1 MVQQEMIDRLLDD
14 AAGAYDEAE
23 SMVVRD
29 YKNWVGGYHTR
40 RTGRT
45 HVVRDTAD
53 YAAGVLLLKREKDY
67 DRAIRGLYRLCE
79 LQDVREGS
87 ETFGLWPYYLEEDL
101 EHMLAPDYNW
111 SDFIGKDFIGIC
123 ILCRDRLPEELY
135 SRLLGAVRNAMECSI
150 RRNVGEDYTNISIMG
165 CMTITAAGELL
176 GDERLMDIGK
186 QRLERLYAYTRHNGA
201 FSEYNS
207 SAYVLVAIN
216 EIMRML
222 CFFKDERCRFIAGEL
237 NRYAWEMLAVHYNS
251 SIGQLTPPQAR
262 AYRDVDNGS
271 LAWTIWQGTGG
282 KFGRLPGEEALLKGA
297 VSLES
302 LCFPAKCPEDLLSLF
317 EERERFL
324 AHTYYR
330 RNSLRSREAD
340 LTIIREPDS
349 PDLTAYSWKTPGL
362 SMGAFGMCDCWGQRR
377 NVMAVWDRE
386 RPKYFRLRCIMGDH
400 DFCSGFTRAAQVENS
415 ILGHLGLVTDRGSFH
430 YILDRDKSGC
440 YETERLYFCFELGGD
455 TGELRIR
462 QEGRDFLI
470 EDETVRIRLHVEKWF
485 FDGKAAEVKVSGDG
499 KAVILAGYEGPVTRL
514 DTRKLGDTWGIFTL
528 TAETGGA
535 AFAKE
540 KTGTG
545 EAAFLK
551 EKTETGGAAFAK
563 EKTGTGEA
571 AFAKEKTETG
581 KSAFPKENTETGNTE
596 VPNLVVET
604 GGGRVRARWKS
615 VEVEGFCYP
624 VSYRRAIGLDQP
636 DRARMEGHI
645 AAILQRMQGMEAD
658 GTVRESCPISIISM
672 DAWEWPQ
679 GVALFAMYQYY
690 RESGDRS
697 VLRYLQE
704 WFGRQME
711 KGLPPQNINTTCP
724 MLTMACIY
732 EETGDEKYL
741 PLLKEW
747 LDGVM
752 YRLPRTEEG
761 GLQHVVSG
769 ILNPG
774 QLWDDTLYMA
784 VLFLA
789 RMGRILGDE
798 SCIQESIR
806 QFMVHIKYLSDVESG
821 LFYHGW
827 TFQGRHHFAGALWG
841 RGNSW
846 YTAGLVD
853 YLECLEGNQGVRE
866 FLLSTLR
873 RQAEAL
879 ERFQDESGLWHTL
892 LDDPESYLE
901 TSASCAFAYGIL
913 KAVRKGYLPGRFAE
927 TGERAVAGV
936 LEKIREDGTVEG
948 VSYGTP
954 VFATLQEYREVEVCP
969 MPYGQSMA
977 LMMLVEACRD

>member
-1 MVQQEMIDRLLDD
+1 MDRQEMTDRLLDE

-23 SMVVRD
+23 GMVARD
-29 YKNWVGGYHTR
+29 YRHWVGGYHTR

-53 YAAGVLLLKREKDY
+53 YAAAALILKREKDY
-67 DRAIRGLYRLCE
+67 DRAIKGLYRLCE

-87 ETFGLWPYYLEEDL
+87 KTFGLWPYYLEEDL

-111 SDFIGKDFIGIC
+111 SDFIGKDLIGVC
-123 ILCRDRLPEELY
+123 ALCRDRLPEALY
-135 SRLLGAVRNAMECSI
+135 TRLLAAIRNAMECSI
-150 RRNVGEDYTNISIMG
+150 CRNVGEDYTNMSIMG
-165 CMTITAAGELL
+165 CMTVTAAGELL
-176 GDERLMDIGK
+176 GEERFLEIGRG
-186 QRLERLYAYTRHNGA
+186 RLERLYEYTRYNGA

-222 CFFKDERCRFIAGEL
+222 TFFRDRTCRGIAWEL
-237 NRYAWEMLAVHYNS
+237 NMYAWEMLAVHYNAS
-251 SIGQLTPPQAR
+251 LGQLTPPQAR

-282 KFGRLPGEEALLKGA
+282 RYGRYPDEEGFRQGA

-302 LCFPAKCPEDLLSLF
+302 LCFPPKCPGELFPRF
-317 EERERFL
+317 EEGELFL

-340 LTIIREPDS
+340 LTIIREQDS
-349 PDLTAYSWKTPGL
+349 PDLTAYSWKTPVL

-377 NVMAVWDRE
+377 NVMVVWDRE
-386 RPKYFRLRCIMGDH
+386 RPKCFRLRCIMGEY
-400 DFCSGFTRAAQVENS
+400 DFCSGFTRAVQNKNM

-430 YILDRDKSGC
+430 YILDKDKSGC
-440 YETERLYFCFELGGD
+440 YETDSLYFSFELGGD
-455 TGELRIR
+455 TEGLQIR
-462 QEGRDFLI
+462 QKGKDFLI
-470 EDETVRIRLHVEKWF
+470 WDKAVRIRLHVEKWF
-485 FDGKAAEVKVSGDG
+485 FDGKEAKVKVSENG
-499 KAVILAGYEGPVTRL
+499 KSVILMGYEGPVKRL
-514 DTRKLGDTWGIFTL
+514 DTRRLGDTWGVFTL
-528 TAETGGA
+528 TAESA
-535 AFAKE
+535 A
-540 KTGTG
+540 
-545 EAAFLK
+545 EAAVK
-551 EKTETGGAAFAK
+551 PEGTDKAAWDASMQEKDESR
-563 EKTGTGEA
+563 EGELILN
-571 AFAKEKTETG
+571 
-581 KSAFPKENTETGNTE
+581 PL
-596 VPNLVVET
+596 P
-604 GGGRVRARWKS
+604 GGRIRVNWNS
-615 VEVEGFCYP
+615 MELEGFSYP
-624 VSYRRAIGLDQP
+624 VPYRRAIGLDRP
-636 DRARMEGHI
+636 DWDRMEEDI
-645 AAILQRMQGMEAD
+645 EAILCRMQEMRAD
-658 GTVRESCPISIISM
+658 GAVKESCPISIISM

-690 RESGDRS
+690 RESGNRS
-697 VLRYLQE
+697 VLTYLQN
-704 WFGRQME
+704 WFDRQME

-724 MLTMACIY
+724 MLTMACLY
-732 EETGDEKYL
+732 EETGEEKYL

-769 ILNPG
+769 VLNPG

-798 SCIQESIR
+798 GCIQESIR
-806 QFMVHIKYLSDVESG
+806 QFMVHVKYLSDAKSG

-827 TFQGRHHFAGALWG
+827 TFEGKHHFAGALWG

-866 FLLSTLR
+866 FLLSTLK

-879 ERFQDESGLWHTL
+879 ERCQDESGLWHTL

-913 KAVRKGYLPGRFAE
+913 KAVRKGYLPGKFAAV
-927 TGERAVAGV
+927 GEKAVAGV
-936 LEKIREDGTVEG
+936 LDKIREDGTVDG

-954 VFATLQEYREVEVCP
+954 VFSTLQEYKEVEVCP

-977 LMMLVEACRD
+977 LMMLVEACRGRSG

>member
-1 MVQQEMIDRLLDD
+1 MDRQEMTDRLLDE

-23 SMVVRD
+23 GMVARD
-29 YKNWVGGYHTR
+29 YRHWVGGYHTR

-53 YAAGVLLLKREKDY
+53 YAAAALILKREKDY
-67 DRAIRGLYRLCE
+67 DRAIKGLYRLCE

-87 ETFGLWPYYLEEDL
+87 KTFGLWPYYLEEDL

-111 SDFIGKDFIGIC
+111 SDFIGKDLIGVC
-123 ILCRDRLPEELY
+123 ALCRDRLPEALY
-135 SRLLGAVRNAMECSI
+135 TRLLAAIRNAMECSI
-150 RRNVGEDYTNISIMG
+150 RRNVGEDYTNMSIMG
-165 CMTITAAGELL
+165 CMTVTAAGELL
-176 GDERLMDIGK
+176 GEERFLEIGRG
-186 QRLERLYAYTRHNGA
+186 RLERLYEYTRYNGA

-222 CFFKDERCRFIAGEL
+222 TFFRDRTCRGIAWEL
-237 NRYAWEMLAVHYNS
+237 NMYAWEMLAVHYNAS
-251 SIGQLTPPQAR
+251 LGQLTPPQAR

-282 KFGRLPGEEALLKGA
+282 RYGRYPDEEGFRQGA

-302 LCFPAKCPEDLLSLF
+302 LCFPPKCPGELFPRF
-317 EERERFL
+317 EEGELFL

-340 LTIIREPDS
+340 LTIIREQDS
-349 PDLTAYSWKTPGL
+349 PDLTAYSWKTPVL

-377 NVMAVWDRE
+377 NVMVVWDRE
-386 RPKYFRLRCIMGDH
+386 RPKCFRLRCIMGEY
-400 DFCSGFTRAAQVENS
+400 DFCSGFTRAVQNKNM

-430 YILDRDKSGC
+430 YILDKDKSGC
-440 YETERLYFCFELGGD
+440 YETDSLYFSFELGGD
-455 TGELRIR
+455 TEGLQIR
-462 QEGRDFLI
+462 QKGKDFLI
-470 EDETVRIRLHVEKWF
+470 WDKAVRIRLHVEKWF
-485 FDGKAAEVKVSGDG
+485 FDGKDAKVKVSENG
-499 KAVILAGYEGPVTRL
+499 KSVILMGYEGPVKRL
-514 DTRKLGDTWGIFTL
+514 DTRRLGDTWGVFTL
-528 TAETGGA
+528 TAESA
-535 AFAKE
+535 A
-540 KTGTG
+540 
-545 EAAFLK
+545 EAAVKLEGTDK
-551 EKTETGGAAFAK
+551 AAWDASMQEKDESR
-563 EKTGTGEA
+563 EGELILN
-571 AFAKEKTETG
+571 
-581 KSAFPKENTETGNTE
+581 PL
-596 VPNLVVET
+596 P
-604 GGGRVRARWKS
+604 GGRIRVNWNS
-615 VEVEGFCYP
+615 MELEGFSYP
-624 VSYRRAIGLDQP
+624 VPYRRAIGLDRP
-636 DRARMEGHI
+636 DWDRMEEDI
-645 AAILQRMQGMEAD
+645 EAILCRMQEMRAD
-658 GTVRESCPISIISM
+658 GAVKESCPISIISM

-690 RESGDRS
+690 RESGNRS
-697 VLRYLQE
+697 VLTYLQN
-704 WFGRQME
+704 WFDRQME

-724 MLTMACIY
+724 MLTMACLY
-732 EETGDEKYL
+732 EETGEEKYL

-769 ILNPG
+769 VLNPG

-798 SCIQESIR
+798 GCIQESIR
-806 QFMVHIKYLSDVESG
+806 QFMVHVKYLSDAKSG

-827 TFQGRHHFAGALWG
+827 TFEGKHHFAGALWG

-853 YLECLEGNQGVRE
+853 YLECMEGNQGVRE
-866 FLLSTLR
+866 FLLSTLK

-879 ERFQDESGLWHTL
+879 ERCQDESGLWHTL

-913 KAVRKGYLPGRFAE
+913 KAVRKGYLPGKFAAV
-927 TGERAVAGV
+927 GEKAVAGV
-936 LEKIREDGTVEG
+936 LDKIREDGTVDG

-954 VFATLQEYREVEVCP
+954 VFSTLQEYKEVEVCP

-977 LMMLVEACRD
+977 LMMLVEACRGRSGREIVGGDMRKPKQS

>member
-1 MVQQEMIDRLLDD
+1 MDRQEMTDRLLDE

-23 SMVVRD
+23 GMVARD
-29 YKNWVGGYHTR
+29 YRHWVGGYHTR

-53 YAAGVLLLKREKDY
+53 YAAAALILKREKDY
-67 DRAIRGLYRLCE
+67 DRAIKGLYRLCE

-87 ETFGLWPYYLEEDL
+87 KTFGLWPYYLEEDL

-111 SDFIGKDFIGIC
+111 SDFIGKDLIGVC
-123 ILCRDRLPEELY
+123 ALCRDRLPEALY
-135 SRLLGAVRNAMECSI
+135 TRLLAAIRNAMECSI
-150 RRNVGEDYTNISIMG
+150 RRNVGEDYTNMSIMG
-165 CMTITAAGELL
+165 CMTVTAAGELL
-176 GDERLMDIGK
+176 GEERFLEIGRG
-186 QRLERLYAYTRHNGA
+186 RLERLYEYTRYNGA

-222 CFFKDERCRFIAGEL
+222 TFFRDRTCRGIAWEL
-237 NRYAWEMLAVHYNS
+237 NMYAWEMLAVHYNAS
-251 SIGQLTPPQAR
+251 LGQLTPPQAR

-282 KFGRLPGEEALLKGA
+282 RYGRYPDEEGFRQGA

-302 LCFPAKCPEDLLSLF
+302 LCFPPKCPGELFPRF
-317 EERERFL
+317 EEGELFL

-340 LTIIREPDS
+340 LTIIREQDS
-349 PDLTAYSWKTPGL
+349 PDLTAYSWKTPVL

-377 NVMAVWDRE
+377 NVMVVWDRE
-386 RPKYFRLRCIMGDH
+386 RPKCFRLRCIMGEY
-400 DFCSGFTRAAQVENS
+400 DFCSGFTRAVQNKNM

-430 YILDRDKSGC
+430 YILDKDKSGC
-440 YETERLYFCFELGGD
+440 YETDSLYFSFELGGD
-455 TGELRIR
+455 TEGMQIR
-462 QEGRDFLI
+462 QKGKDFLI
-470 EDETVRIRLHVEKWF
+470 WDKAVRIRLHVEKWF
-485 FDGKAAEVKVSGDG
+485 FDGKEAKVKVSENG
-499 KAVILAGYEGPVTRL
+499 KSVILMGYEGPVKRL
-514 DTRKLGDTWGIFTL
+514 DTRRLGDTWGVFTL
-528 TAETGGA
+528 TAESA
-535 AFAKE
+535 A
-540 KTGTG
+540 
-545 EAAFLK
+545 EAAVKLEGTDK
-551 EKTETGGAAFAK
+551 AAWDASMQEKDESR
-563 EKTGTGEA
+563 EGELILN
-571 AFAKEKTETG
+571 
-581 KSAFPKENTETGNTE
+581 PL
-596 VPNLVVET
+596 P
-604 GGGRVRARWKS
+604 GGRIWVNWNS
-615 VEVEGFCYP
+615 MELEGFSYP
-624 VSYRRAIGLDQP
+624 VPYRRAIGLDRP
-636 DRARMEGHI
+636 DWDRMEEDI
-645 AAILQRMQGMEAD
+645 EAILCRMQEMRAD
-658 GTVRESCPISIISM
+658 GAVKESCPISIISM

-690 RESGDRS
+690 RESGNRS
-697 VLRYLQE
+697 VLTYLQN
-704 WFGRQME
+704 WFDRQME

-724 MLTMACIY
+724 MLTMACLY
-732 EETGDEKYL
+732 EETGEEKYL

-769 ILNPG
+769 VLNPG

-798 SCIQESIR
+798 GCIQESIR
-806 QFMVHIKYLSDVESG
+806 QFMVHIKYLSDAKSG

-827 TFQGRHHFAGALWG
+827 TFEGKHHFAGALWG

-853 YLECLEGNQGVRE
+853 YLECMEGNQGVRE
-866 FLLSTLR
+866 FLLSTLK

-879 ERFQDESGLWHTL
+879 ERCQDESGLWHTL

-913 KAVRKGYLPGRFAE
+913 KAVRKGYLPGKFAAV
-927 TGERAVAGV
+927 GEKAVAGV
-936 LEKIREDGTVEG
+936 LDKIREDGTVDG

-954 VFATLQEYREVEVCP
+954 VFSTLQEYKEVEVCP

-977 LMMLVEACRD
+977 LMMLVEACRGRSGREIVGGDMRKPKQS

>member
-1 MVQQEMIDRLLDD
+1 MDRQEMTDRLLDE

-23 SMVVRD
+23 GMVARD
-29 YKNWVGGYHTR
+29 YRHWVGGYHTR

-53 YAAGVLLLKREKDY
+53 YAAAALILKREKDY
-67 DRAIRGLYRLCE
+67 DRAIKGLYRLCE

-87 ETFGLWPYYLEEDL
+87 KTFGLWPYYLEEDL

-111 SDFIGKDFIGIC
+111 SDFIGKDLIGVC
-123 ILCRDRLPEELY
+123 ALCRDRLPEALY
-135 SRLLGAVRNAMECSI
+135 TRLLAAIRNAMECSI
-150 RRNVGEDYTNISIMG
+150 RRNVGEDYTNMSIMG
-165 CMTITAAGELL
+165 CMTVTAAGELL
-176 GDERLMDIGK
+176 GEERFLEIGRG
-186 QRLERLYAYTRHNGA
+186 RLERLYEYTRYNGA

-222 CFFKDERCRFIAGEL
+222 TFFRDRTCRGIAWEL
-237 NRYAWEMLAVHYNS
+237 NMYAWEMLAVHYNAS
-251 SIGQLTPPQAR
+251 LGQLTPPQAR

-282 KFGRLPGEEALLKGA
+282 RYGRYPDEEGFRQGA

-302 LCFPAKCPEDLLSLF
+302 LCFPPKCPGELFPRF
-317 EERERFL
+317 EEGELFL

-340 LTIIREPDS
+340 LTIIREQDS
-349 PDLTAYSWKTPGL
+349 PDLTAYSWKTPVL

-377 NVMAVWDRE
+377 NVMVVWDRE
-386 RPKYFRLRCIMGDH
+386 RPKCFRLRCIMGEY
-400 DFCSGFTRAAQVENS
+400 DFCSGFTRAVQNKNM

-430 YILDRDKSGC
+430 YILDKDKSGC
-440 YETERLYFCFELGGD
+440 YETDSLYFSFELGGD
-455 TGELRIR
+455 TEGLQIR
-462 QEGRDFLI
+462 QKGKDFLI
-470 EDETVRIRLHVEKWF
+470 WDKAVRIRLHVEKWV
-485 FDGKAAEVKVSGDG
+485 FDGKEAKVKVSENG
-499 KAVILAGYEGPVTRL
+499 KSVILMGYEGPVKRL
-514 DTRKLGDTWGIFTL
+514 DTRRLGDTWGVFTL
-528 TAETGGA
+528 TAESA
-535 AFAKE
+535 A
-540 KTGTG
+540 
-545 EAAFLK
+545 EAAVKLEGTDK
-551 EKTETGGAAFAK
+551 AAWDASMQEKDESR
-563 EKTGTGEA
+563 EGELILN
-571 AFAKEKTETG
+571 
-581 KSAFPKENTETGNTE
+581 PL
-596 VPNLVVET
+596 P
-604 GGGRVRARWKS
+604 GGRIRVNWNS
-615 VEVEGFCYP
+615 MELEGFSYP
-624 VSYRRAIGLDQP
+624 VPYRRAIGLDRP
-636 DRARMEGHI
+636 DWDRMEEDI
-645 AAILQRMQGMEAD
+645 EAILCRMQEMRAD
-658 GTVRESCPISIISM
+658 GAVKESCPISIISM

-690 RESGDRS
+690 RESGNRS
-697 VLRYLQE
+697 VLTYLQN
-704 WFGRQME
+704 WFDRQME

-724 MLTMACIY
+724 MLTMACLY
-732 EETGDEKYL
+732 EETGEEKYL

-769 ILNPG
+769 VLNPG

-798 SCIQESIR
+798 GCIQESIR
-806 QFMVHIKYLSDVESG
+806 QFMVHVKYLSDAKSG

-827 TFQGRHHFAGALWG
+827 TFEGKHHFAGALWG

-853 YLECLEGNQGVRE
+853 YLECMEGNQGVRE
-866 FLLSTLR
+866 FLLSTLK

-879 ERFQDESGLWHTL
+879 ERCQDESGLWHTL

-913 KAVRKGYLPGRFAE
+913 KAVRKGYLPGKFAAV
-927 TGERAVAGV
+927 GEKAVAGV
-936 LEKIREDGTVEG
+936 LDKIREDGTVDG

-954 VFATLQEYREVEVCP
+954 VFSTLQEYKEVEVCP

-977 LMMLVEACRD
+977 LMMLVEACRGRSG

>member
-1 MVQQEMIDRLLDD
+1 MDRQEMTDRLLDE

-23 SMVVRD
+23 GMVARD
-29 YKNWVGGYHTR
+29 YRHWVGGYHTR

-53 YAAGVLLLKREKDY
+53 YAAAALILKREKDY
-67 DRAIRGLYRLCE
+67 DRAIKGLYRLCE

-87 ETFGLWPYYLEEDL
+87 KTFGLWPYYLEEDL

-111 SDFIGKDFIGIC
+111 SDFIGKDLIGVC
-123 ILCRDRLPEELY
+123 ALCRDRLPEALY
-135 SRLLGAVRNAMECSI
+135 TRLLAAIRNAMECSI
-150 RRNVGEDYTNISIMG
+150 RRNVGEDYTNMSIMG
-165 CMTITAAGELL
+165 CMTVTAAGELL
-176 GDERLMDIGK
+176 GEERFLEIGRG
-186 QRLERLYAYTRHNGA
+186 RLERLYEYTRYNGA

-222 CFFKDERCRFIAGEL
+222 TFFRDRTCRGIAWEL
-237 NRYAWEMLAVHYNS
+237 NMYAWEMLAVHYNAS
-251 SIGQLTPPQAR
+251 LGQLTPPQAR

-282 KFGRLPGEEALLKGA
+282 RYGRYPDEEGFRQGA

-302 LCFPAKCPEDLLSLF
+302 LCFPPKCPGELFPRF
-317 EERERFL
+317 EEGELFL

-340 LTIIREPDS
+340 LTIIREQDS
-349 PDLTAYSWKTPGL
+349 PDLTAYSWKTPVL

-377 NVMAVWDRE
+377 NVMVVWDRE
-386 RPKYFRLRCIMGDH
+386 RPKCFRLRCIMGEY
-400 DFCSGFTRAAQVENS
+400 DFCSGFTRAVQNKNM

-430 YILDRDKSGC
+430 YILDKDKSGC
-440 YETERLYFCFELGGD
+440 YETDSLYFSFELGGD
-455 TGELRIR
+455 TEGLQIR
-462 QEGRDFLI
+462 QKGKDFLI
-470 EDETVRIRLHVEKWF
+470 WDKAVRIRLHVEKWF
-485 FDGKAAEVKVSGDG
+485 FDGKEAKVKVSENG
-499 KAVILAGYEGPVTRL
+499 KSVILMGYEGPVKRL
-514 DTRKLGDTWGIFTL
+514 DTRRLGDTWGVFTL
-528 TAETGGA
+528 TAESA
-535 AFAKE
+535 A
-540 KTGTG
+540 
-545 EAAFLK
+545 EAAVKLEGTDK
-551 EKTETGGAAFAK
+551 AAWDASMQEKDESR
-563 EKTGTGEA
+563 EGELILN
-571 AFAKEKTETG
+571 
-581 KSAFPKENTETGNTE
+581 PL
-596 VPNLVVET
+596 P
-604 GGGRVRARWKS
+604 GGRIRVNWNS
-615 VEVEGFCYP
+615 MELEGFSYP
-624 VSYRRAIGLDQP
+624 VPYRRAIGLDRP
-636 DRARMEGHI
+636 DWDRMEEDI
-645 AAILQRMQGMEAD
+645 EAILCRMQEMRAD
-658 GTVRESCPISIISM
+658 GAVKESCPISIISM

-690 RESGDRS
+690 RESGNRS
-697 VLRYLQE
+697 VLTYLQN
-704 WFGRQME
+704 WFDRQME

-724 MLTMACIY
+724 MLTMACLY
-732 EETGDEKYL
+732 EETGEEKYL

-769 ILNPG
+769 VLNPG

-798 SCIQESIR
+798 GCIQESIR
-806 QFMVHIKYLSDVESG
+806 QFMVHVKYLSDAKSG

-827 TFQGRHHFAGALWG
+827 TFEGKHHFAGALWG

-866 FLLSTLR
+866 FLLSTLK

-879 ERFQDESGLWHTL
+879 ERCQDESGLWHTL

-913 KAVRKGYLPGRFAE
+913 KAVRKGYLPGKFAAV
-927 TGERAVAGV
+927 GEKAVAGV
-936 LEKIREDGTVEG
+936 LDKIREDGTVDG

-954 VFATLQEYREVEVCP
+954 VFSTLQEYKEVEVCP

-977 LMMLVEACRD
+977 LMMLVEACRGRSG

>member
-1 MVQQEMIDRLLDD
+1 MVRQEMIDRLLGET
-14 AAGAYDEAE
+14 ARAYDEAE
-23 SMVVRD
+23 AMVVRD
-29 YKNWVGGYHTR
+29 YRHWVGGYHTR

-53 YAAGVLLLKREKDY
+53 YAAGILMLGQEKDY
-67 DRAIRGLYRLCE
+67 DTAIKALYRICG

-87 ETFGLWPYYLEEDL
+87 RTFGLWPYYLEEDL

-111 SDFIGKDFIGIC
+111 SDFIGKDLIGVC
-123 ILCRDRLPEELY
+123 LLCRERLPGELY
-135 SRLLGAVRNAMECSI
+135 SLLLTTVRNAMECSI
-150 RRNVGEDYTNISIMG
+150 RRNVGEDYTNMSIMG

-176 GDERLMDIGK
+176 EDERLLETGRR
-186 QRLERLYAYTRHNGA
+186 RLERLYEYTRFNGA

-222 CFFKDERCRFIAGEL
+222 AFFRDERCRGIAGEL
-237 NRYAWEMLAVHYNS
+237 NRYAWEMLAVHYNA

-282 KFGRLPGEEALLKGA
+282 KYGKLPDEEAFCQGA

-302 LCFPAKCPEDLLSLF
+302 LCFPAKCPEDLFPLF

-324 AHTYYR
+324 AQTYYR
-330 RNSLRSREAD
+330 HNCLRSRESD
-340 LTIIREPDS
+340 LTIIRETDS
-349 PDLTAYSWKTPGL
+349 PDLTACSWKTPDL
-362 SMGAFGMCDCWGQRR
+362 SMGSFGMCDCWGQRR
-377 NVMAVWDRE
+377 NVMVVWDRE
-386 RPKYFRLRCIMGDH
+386 RPRYFRLRCIMGDH
-400 DFCSGFTRAAQVENS
+400 DFCSGFTRAAQDKNK

-462 QEGRDFLI
+462 QEGKDFLI
-470 EDETVRIRLHVEKWF
+470 CDGKVKIRLHVEKWL
-485 FDGKAAEVKVSGDG
+485 FDGKESEVRISEDG
-499 KAVILAGYEGPVTRL
+499 KAVILMGYEGPVKRL
-514 DTRKLGDTWGIFTL
+514 DTRRLGDTWGVFTL
-528 TAETGGA
+528 TADS
-535 AFAKE
+535 
-540 KTGTG
+540 G
-545 EAAFLK
+545 E
-551 EKTETGGAAFAK
+551 TETGAA
-563 EKTGTGEA
+563 EA
-571 AFAKEKTETG
+571 SE
-581 KSAFPKENTETGNTE
+581 E
-596 VPNLVVET
+596 VRLTSLP
-604 GGGRVRARWKS
+604 GGRIRAQWDS
-615 VEVEGFCYP
+615 MEAEGFCYP
-624 VSYRRAIGLDQP
+624 VPYRRATGLDGP
-636 DRARMEGHI
+636 DRDRMAGNVE
-645 AAILQRMQGMEAD
+645 AILHRMQGMEAD
-658 GTVRESCPISIISM
+658 GGVKESCPVSIISM
-672 DAWEWPQ
+672 EAWEWPQ

-690 RESGDRS
+690 RECGDKS
-697 VLRYLQE
+697 VLKYLQD
-704 WFGRQME
+704 WFDRQIQ

-724 MLTMACIY
+724 MLTMACLY
-732 EETGDEKYL
+732 EETGEEKYL

-747 LDGVM
+747 LDGVLN
-752 YRLPRTEEG
+752 RLPRTEEG

-789 RMGRILGDE
+789 RMGRILGEE

-806 QFMVHIKYLSDVESG
+806 QFMVHIKYLSDVDSG

-827 TFQGRHHFAGALWG
+827 TFEGRHHFAGALWG

-853 YLECLEGNQGVRE
+853 YLECLEGNRGVRE
-866 FLLSTLR
+866 FLLSTLY

-879 ERFQDESGLWHTL
+879 ERFQDDSGLWHTL

-913 KAVRKGYLPGRFAE
+913 KAVRKGYLPGRFAAV
-927 TGERAVAGV
+927 GERAVAGV

-954 VFATLQEYREVEVCP
+954 VFATLQEYREVEICP